1 MKHKILFTL
10 SILQVCLCMALPSW
24 AQTAR
29 ITGVIIDA
37 KNEEPLIGASIYIE
51 QLKRGDAAGQNG
63 EFTLNGLAAGSY
75 EAAISYMG
83 YHTQHERITL
93 REGETKKL
101 IVRLKAETQSLGEI
115 TVTAKSEAR
124 KLREQAMPV
133 TVLSAA
139 QLAGSV
145 SDVTDILSKTM
156 GVTIRTQGGVGSAS
170 RLSVRGL

>member
-63 EFTLNGLAAGSY
+63 EFNLNELAAGRN
-75 EAAISYMG
+75 I
-83 YHTQHERITL
+83 ITN
-93 REGETKKL
+93 
-101 IVRLKAETQSLGEI
+101 
-115 TVTAKSEAR
+115 
-124 KLREQAMPV
+124 
-133 TVLSAA
+133 
-139 QLAGSV
+139 
-145 SDVTDILSKTM
+145 
-156 GVTIRTQGGVGSAS
+156 
-170 RLSVRGL
+170 